1 MSASEGQW
9 SVRPRHRGC
18 CGSFLAQFPD
28 SLIRW
33 PPPRRGFRRLAEPDI
48 AQPHIVEELQLRT
61 DRRDVFEE
69 NQALPD
75 GHVQNLGDVFI
86 LVAHLEG
93 IPIETV
99 AMTDVAGHIDIGEEV
114 HLDLDQPVPL
124 AGLATPPSVE
134 A

>member
-1 MSASEGQW
+1 
-9 SVRPRHRGC
+9 
-18 CGSFLAQFPD
+18 
-28 SLIRW
+28 
-33 PPPRRGFRRLAEPDI
+33 
-48 AQPHIVEELQLRT
+48 VEELQLRT